1 MDKRTHIYRSPDRY
15 LTARLR
21 LLLLFCICSVNVLGQ
36 DFPLKVLN
44 QPKPEM
50 PEDYG
55 TLDAQGTI
63 ALKVEFLSTGQV
75 GRVSPVSGITRNL
88 TELAVDA
95 ARKIKFEPEIREGQ
109 RTDRSMIVRYI
120 YRWEFGGWKIPTRR
134 DPTAKSLSRID
145 DQAEA
150 VLKKAIQNMGGEKYL
165 QVRTQVGRGK
175 FSIIREGAVV
185 SFQTFL
191 DVIVF
196 PDKERTEFKGGGSK
210 TIQTNTGSTGWIFD
224 ADQERIKDQ
233 DEAQIQNFKRGIRT
247 SLDNLLRGHWR
258 GEATLSYVGRRPATL
273 GKRNDVVK
281 LTYNDGL
288 VVEFE
293 FAADDGLP
301 AKATYK
307 RTGPDN
313 EEIKEEDRYAQFVD
327 VNGIRSPFII
337 DRFTNG
343 AQTSRINYE
352 SVEYNRAVS
361 ESIFTK
367 PSGPKDL
374 KKDLKL

>member
-1 MDKRTHIYRSPDRY
+1 MK
-15 LTARLR
+15 LR
-21 LLLLFCICSVNVLGQ
+21 FYTLALILLFCFPVLAQ
-36 DFPLKVLN
+36 ESRPLLILEK
-44 QPKPEM
+44 PKPEL
-50 PEDYG
+50 PGNYG

-63 ALKVEFLSTGQV
+63 ILKVEFLSTGEV
-75 GRVSPVSGITRNL
+75 GKVSNLHGTTRNL
-88 TELAVDA
+88 TELAIEA
-95 ARKIKFEPEIREGQ
+95 AKKIKFEPEIRHGKLM
-109 RTDRSMIVRYI
+109 DRSVVVQYL
-120 YRWEFGGWKIPTRR
+120 YSWEFGGWKIP
-134 DPTAKSLSRID
+134 AKPGNTEKTKLRMD

-150 VLKKAIQNMGGEKYL
+150 ILNKAIQNMGGEKYL
-165 QVRTQVGRGK
+165 QVKTQIGRGK
-175 FSIIREGAVV
+175 FSIIREGAVI
-185 SFQTFL
+185 SFQTFV

-210 TIQTNTGSTGWIFD
+210 TVQTNTGSTGWVFD
-224 ADQERIKDQ
+224 ADQERVKEQ
-233 DEAQIQNFKRGIRT
+233 DKAQIQNFKRGIRT

-301 AKATYK
+301 AKAIYK
-307 RTGPDN
+307 RLGPDN

-352 SVEYNRAVS
+352 SVEYNRTVP
-361 ESIFTK
+361 ESLFSK
-367 PSGPKDL
+367 PSAPKDL